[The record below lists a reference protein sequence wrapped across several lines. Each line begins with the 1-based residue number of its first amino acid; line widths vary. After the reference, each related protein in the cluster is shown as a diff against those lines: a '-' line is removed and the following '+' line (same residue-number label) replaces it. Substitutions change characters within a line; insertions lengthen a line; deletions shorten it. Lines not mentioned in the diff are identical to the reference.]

1 MVNAELQEAI
11 SIAEATMSADA
22 LMLALDTFVDELV
35 AETLPSAVRVAV
47 EVDTYTAS

>member
-11 SIAEATMSADA
+11 SVAEATIPADA
-22 LMLALDTFVDELV
+22 LILALDTFVDEPV

-47 EVDTYTAS
+47 EVDAYTAS